1 MTMHTRCTHCAAV
14 FRVTLRQLQSSSG
27 QVRCGVCHE
36 AFDAFVHLRA
46 AEGPEDNAAPSRAA
60 PPVEQES
67 GPVEVVPS
75 QPVVETPA
83 PRGES
88 IAAPVDIA
96 PPANDPTGT
105 ADVAEAAFHEIP
117 AAFESI
123 DIELVADPP
132 GSAPRPVEELVSEPP
147 SAIAPEPPSAIA
159 PEPPSAI
166 APEPSS
172 AIAPEPSSAIAP
184 EPSTSFEPATVPASE
199 AEPPAPIAM
208 PARAAV
214 RRPRRWP
221 LMLGVALLLLVLL
234 IQVAYRFRTRIT
246 TAVPALRPAAERVCE
261 LAGCRVPLPELS
273 DRLVIETSDLRA
285 LDPARPNRVVLI
297 ATVRNTAPVAQAH
310 PFVELSFTD
319 ARDQVIA
326 RKVLAPQDYLDAPV
340 AVSAGIGPHGD
351 VGIRMQLDVGDL
363 EVSGYR
369 LYLFH
374 R

>member
-46 AEGPEDNAAPSRAA
+46 AETPEDDAASSSVA
-60 PPVEQES
+60 PQVDQGPV
-67 GPVEVVPS
+67 PVEVVRAE
-75 QPVVETPA
+75 PVVEP
-83 PRGES
+83 
-88 IAAPVDIA
+88 AAPGADSVDLVGAALLAGGPLDPSCVEAAID
-96 PPANDPTGT
+96 PAGVGVAFALDPT
-105 ADVAEAAFHEIP
+105 P

-123 DIELVADPP
+123 DIELVADHP
-132 GSAPRPVEELVSEPP
+132 ETVSEPP
-147 SAIAPEPPSAIA
+147 VPSEPAIVPTPEFEPEPPMS
-159 PEPPSAI
+159 
-166 APEPSS
+166 
-172 AIAPEPSSAIAP
+172 
-184 EPSTSFEPATVPASE
+184 VPA
-199 AEPPAPIAM
+199 
-208 PARAAV
+208 RTTV

-221 LMLGVALLLLVLL
+221 LAFGVALLLLILVV
-234 IQVAYRFRTRIT
+234 QVAFRFRTRIA
-246 TAVPALRPAAERVCE
+246 TAVPALRPVAERLCD

-297 ATVRNTAPVAQAH
+297 ATLRNTASVAQAH

-319 ARDQVIA
+319 ARDQVTA
-326 RKVLAPQDYLDAPV
+326 RKVFAPQDYLDAAGAV
-340 AVSAGIGPHGD
+340 AAGIGPHGE
-351 VGIRMQLDVGDL
+351 VAIRMQLDVGDL
-363 EVSGYR
+363 DVAGYR